1 MSGVDARHMGIE
13 VNFIYIP
20 VKWFELEGMLSL
32 GDYEWASNAVGYFY
46 DQNGFP
52 LANLNGSLAS
62 GVLAD
67 DHLKAT
73 LEQKGVKVGGTAQTT
88 GSLSAT
94 FRPFKGWRI
103 GADWIMNA
111 NNYSDYQVKD
121 SNINPGSDISV
132 AKTVAHTMGQPAG
145 PFGKLQLQDRRDR
158 RTPDRQCT
166 MCSTT
171 TMWWTHGPI
180 PGNAA
185 HGTTP
190 SGCSTASAARIQ

>member
-1 MSGVDARHMGIE
+1 M
-13 VNFIYIP
+13 
-20 VKWFELEGMLSL
+20 
-32 GDYEWASNAVGYFY
+32 
-46 DQNGFP
+46 
-52 LANLNGSLAS
+52 
-62 GVLAD
+62 LAD

-132 AKTVAHTMGQPAG
+132 AKPWRIPWGNQLDLSASYSFKIGGIDARLTGNVYNVFNYNYVVDAWTNTGERGTWDNAFRVFYS
-145 PFGKLQLQDRRDR
+145 FGRTYSMKL
-158 RTPDRQCT
+158 
-166 MCSTT
+166 
-171 TMWWTHGPI
+171 
-180 PGNAA
+180 
-185 HGTTP
+185 
-190 SGCSTASAARIQ
+190 RINF